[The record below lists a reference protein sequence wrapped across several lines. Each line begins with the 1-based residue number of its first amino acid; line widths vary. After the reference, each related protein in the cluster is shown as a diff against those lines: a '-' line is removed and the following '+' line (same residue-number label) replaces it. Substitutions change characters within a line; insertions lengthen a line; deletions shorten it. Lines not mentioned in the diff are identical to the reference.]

1 MGNLD
6 RFIKMQEK
14 DYEKALKEI
23 KNGKKCTHWIWY
35 IFPQLKGLG
44 LSSTAD
50 YYGIE
55 DINEA
60 KEYLANEYLKNN
72 LIEISQALLDLN
84 SNNPTEILG
93 YPDDL
98 KVKSCMTLFYYAD
111 KSIEVFKKVIDKFY
125 EGKFDSITI
134 KLINKRKI
142 EVSK

>member
-1 MGNLD
+1 MENLD

-14 DYEKALKEI
+14 DYENALKEI